1 MSDTLY
7 DTDFVRWTERQA
19 EALRQAARAGSNPP
33 LDWENLAEEIEDLG
47 KEIRHRIEGL
57 TGQILVHLLKLACS
71 PSGRNH
77 PKWMSAV
84 DTFRVRLRK
93 LLDENPA
100 LRARYPQLM
109 QSELES
115 ALKLASREFRRFGE
129 DSAVLALSAWKAR
142 GFTPDEVLADG
153 LYPAPGT
160 TEMVSE
166 DE

>member
-19 EALRQAARAGSNPP
+19 EALRQAAREGSNLPI
-33 LDWENLAEEIEDLG
+33 DWENLAEEVEDLG
-47 KEIRHRIEGL
+47 KEIRHKIESL

-71 PSGRNH
+71 PAGRNH
-77 PKWMSAV
+77 PNWMGEV

-100 LRARYPQLM
+100 LRARYAELTQP
-109 QSELES
+109 ELEMS
-115 ALKLASREFRRFGE
+115 VKLARREFRRFGE
-129 DSAVLALSAWKAR
+129 DSALASLAAWKAR
-142 GFTPDEVLADG
+142 GITPDEVLSDG
-153 LYPAPGT
+153 LYPVPGT
-160 TEMVSE
+160 TEMASE